1 MTFTPK
7 IRKTRHGVLA
17 AASPTVLAAALA
29 GAIFAPAVAT
39 AQPIELGPL
48 RVEDMNANP
57 LNRDTGLAT
66 LPGTIQ
72 ETPQAIIVIPAEQL
86 RQQGVTSLEQALRNV
101 PGITV
106 AIGEGGTLNGDQFK
120 IRGFDAKDDVYV
132 DGLSDFG
139 VYTRDSFSFEE
150 VQILKGPSGAMF
162 GRGTTGGGVAMH
174 ALLALGYVFAAP
186 VFTKAEGP
194 SYVTVVSLPPEIEK
208 PIEPKPVVP
217 EFAPPPVY
225 VPTAIIPEIQL
236 TIPTPPPVITI
247 PDKPPTAPTAPMVA
261 PPAPPPVISG
271 ESQQA
276 FAERLFKHLNAY
288 KRYPASARL
297 RHQEGVV
304 SVRFTMDRSG
314 RVLSFEVVKSS
325 GAAVLDQEARDL
337 VKRAEP
343 LPFIPAEFWRDTLD
357 LVVPIEFFL
366 R

>member
-1 MTFTPK
+1 MY
-7 IRKTRHGVLA
+7 TRISESFATESFDADRSAVP
-17 AASPTVLAAALA
+17 ASEPLALA
-29 GAIFAPAVAT
+29 GFGPAHGPAP
-39 AQPIELGPL
+39 PK
-48 RVEDMNANP
+48 R
-57 LNRDTGLAT
+57 NRAAGIA
-66 LPGTIQ
+66 G
-72 ETPQAIIVIPAEQL
+72 VI
-86 RQQGVTSLEQALRNV
+86 
-101 PGITV
+101 
-106 AIGEGGTLNGDQFK
+106 
-120 IRGFDAKDDVYV
+120 
-132 DGLSDFG
+132 
-139 VYTRDSFSFEE
+139 
-150 VQILKGPSGAMF
+150 
-162 GRGTTGGGVAMH
+162 AMH